1 MKLLWTK
8 KLLNGHR
15 NIDARSADT
24 SSVEQSIHR
33 AKKYP
38 AQTAETPTIPHDLVN
53 KANMF
58 IPDISQKTGSSIFL
72 ARIVFLRET
81 SIAETVN
88 HAAPKTQQ
96 RDFTS
101 RCSS

>member
-1 MKLLWTK
+1 MMLLWTK

-38 AQTAETPTIPHDLVN
+38 AQTAETPTVPHDLIN

-58 IPDISQKTGSSIFL
+58 TPDIPQKRGSSDLPRSHRFST
-72 ARIVFLRET
+72 RKQYRRNGK
-81 SIAETVN
+81 SRG
-88 HAAPKTQQ
+88 PKNT
-96 RDFTS
+96 TA
-101 RCSS
+101 

>member
-58 IPDISQKTGSSIFL
+58 TPDIPQKTG
-72 ARIVFLRET
+72 RIWILGRRNFPN
-81 SIAETVN
+81 TVQIG
-88 HAAPKTQQ
+88 AAIMDHST
-96 RDFTS
+96 
-101 RCSS
+101 

>member
-38 AQTAETPTIPHDLVN
+38 AQTAETR
-53 KANMF
+53 
-58 IPDISQKTGSSIFL
+58 Q
-72 ARIVFLRET
+72 
-81 SIAETVN
+81 
-88 HAAPKTQQ
+88 
-96 RDFTS
+96 S
-101 RCSS
+101 RMIL